1 MGKGHGPRWLLL
13 LFPQTSVGPI
23 GVAITQTALT
33 AGAPVRV
40 IETPPQRS
48 ERLMRLDV
56 EVLSESDDASA
67 DVVIDATGNADSM
80 ARAFARA
87 RFGGR
92 AVWVGILQGTG
103 FPLLHSLAQR
113 PQSWPVLRCK

>member
-1 MGKGHGPRWLLL
+1 
-13 LFPQTSVGPI
+13 
-23 GVAITQTALT
+23 
-33 AGAPVRV
+33 VRV
-40 IETPPQRS
+40 IETPPQRR

-67 DVVIDATGNADSM
+67 DVVIDATGSADSM

-87 RFGGR
+87 RLGGR
-92 AVWVGILQGTG
+92 VVWVGILQGTG

-113 PQSWPVLRCK
+113 PQSWPVLCCR